1 MLQISFIESLKNQE
15 PDKIAQDVND
25 SESDSEDTVPI

>member
-15 PDKIAQDVND
+15 SDKIAQDVND